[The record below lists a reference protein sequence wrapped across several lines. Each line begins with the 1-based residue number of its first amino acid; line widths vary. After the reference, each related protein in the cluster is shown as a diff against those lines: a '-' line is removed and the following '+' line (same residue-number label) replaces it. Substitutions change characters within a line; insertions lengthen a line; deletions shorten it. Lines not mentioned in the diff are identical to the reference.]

1 MIILLLFN
9 QGVSLP
15 VNEIVNQ
22 SGLSLLDTMKS
33 LKPLIDM
40 QVLEISNQQ
49 DALSQSSEIKVNNS
63 FTR

>member
-22 SGLSLLDTMKS
+22 SGLSVSDTMKS
-33 LKPLIDM
+33 LKPLVDM
-40 QVLEISNQQ
+40 QILTISNQH
-49 DALSQSSEIKVNNS
+49 DALSQTSEIQVNRS

>member
-9 QGVSLP
+9 QGVPLP

-22 SGLSLLDTMKS
+22 SGLSLIDTMKS
-33 LKPLIDM
+33 LKPLVDM
-40 QVLEISNQQ
+40 QVLEISNQR
-49 DALSQSSEIKVNNS
+49 DTLSESTEIKVNGS